1 MIIYNA
7 KDIELYFGAELLFG
21 GVSFEVDKNDK
32 IGLVGVNGCGK
43 TTLFKLMRGEME
55 TDGGEFV
62 KSKEAVLGY
71 MEQHVIRD
79 SSVSVYG
86 EVLSVF
92 EPLMELEKEI
102 EKLHK
107 EIDGGNTSAEL
118 LEKQTFLQEK
128 FAAEGGLT
136 YRARAASSLL
146 GLGFSAEEQ
155 EKPVSVLSGGEKAK
169 VQLAKLLLSGANLLL
184 LDEPTNHLDIAALS
198 WLEKFLSEYKGAYI
212 IISHDRYFLDK
223 VTTRTFELENKRL
236 TCYKGSY
243 SRYRKQKEEDLEIA
257 WRHYNNQL
265 EEINRIKG
273 IIEQQKRF
281 NQERNYITIASKEK
295 QIERLQAELV
305 KPQVLP
311 KKLRFS
317 FRCAEPVTD
326 LILTAKNLKKGFEGE
341 KLFENVSFEVRKNER
356 VFLLGA
362 NGCGKT
368 TLFKILMKQ
377 LSSDCGTVTYGPGVK
392 VGYYDQLMS
401 GLTDS
406 KTVMDEI
413 WDAYPKMSQ
422 TEVRTALGSFLFSGE
437 EVFKK
442 IGVLSGGEKAR
453 VAILKLMLSGCNFLL
468 LDEPTNH
475 LDISSREALEAALEA
490 YGGTVFII
498 SHDRYLINKIATKIY
513 TLSTDGVGTIEGG
526 FDDYLSAAEEQP
538 LSAAKK
544 EKDAPASANKLD
556 YKRRKEIQSETRRL
570 TTRISR
576 AEDRISALEKE
587 IATVNEDMLS
597 PENSGDYEK
606 ITALSARLDQLHS
619 ELDETT
625 EDWAEASEALEELER
640 EQESF

>member
-21 GVSFEVDKNDK
+21 GVTFEVDKNDK

-43 TTLFKLMRGEME
+43 TTLFKLMRGELE

-62 KSKEAVLGY
+62 KSKDAVLGY
-71 MEQHVIRD
+71 MEQHVVRD

-107 EIDGGNTSAEL
+107 EIDGGDTSAEL

-311 KKLRFS
+311 RKLRFS

-377 LSSDCGTVTYGPGVK
+377 LPSDCGTVTYGPGVK

-513 TLSTDGVGTIEGG
+513 TLSTDGIDTIEGG
-526 FDDYLSAAEEQP
+526 FDDYLSAAGEQP

-556 YKRRKEIQSETRRL
+556 YKRRKEIQSEIRRL

-606 ITALSARLDQLHS
+606 ITALSARLEQLHS

-640 EQESF
+640 EQE

>member
-43 TTLFKLMRGEME
+43 TTLFKLMRGELE

-118 LEKQTFLQEK
+118 LERQTFLQEK

-136 YRARAASSLL
+136 YRGRAASSLL
-146 GLGFSAEEQ
+146 GLGFTAEEQ

-311 KKLRFS
+311 KKLCFS

-326 LILTAKNLKKGFEGE
+326 LILTAKNLKKCFEGE

-377 LSSDCGTVTYGPGVK
+377 LPSDCGTVTYGPGVK

-513 TLSTDGVGTIEGG
+513 TLNIDGVGTIEGG

-538 LSAAKK
+538 ISAAKK

-576 AEDRISALEKE
+576 AEERISALEKE
-587 IATVNEDMLS
+587 IAAVNEDMLS

-640 EQESF
+640 EQE

>member
-21 GVSFEVDKNDK
+21 GVTFEVDKNDK

-107 EIDGGNTSAEL
+107 EIDSGNTSAEL
-118 LEKQTFLQEK
+118 LERQTLLQEK
-128 FAAEGGLT
+128 FAADGGLT

-236 TCYKGSY
+236 TCYKGNY

-377 LSSDCGTVTYGPGVK
+377 LPSDCGTVTYGPGVK

-513 TLSTDGVGTIEGG
+513 TLGADGVGTIEGG

-544 EKDAPASANKLD
+544 EKDAPVSANKLD

-587 IATVNEDMLS
+587 IAAVNEDMLS
-597 PENSGDYEK
+597 PEISGDYEK
-606 ITALSARLDQLHS
+606 ITALSARLEQLHS
-619 ELDETT
+619 ELDEAT
-625 EDWAEASEALEELER
+625 EDWAEASEALEELKR
-640 EQESF
+640 EQE

>member
-43 TTLFKLMRGEME
+43 TTLFKLMRGELE

-118 LEKQTFLQEK
+118 LERQTFLQEK

-136 YRARAASSLL
+136 YRGRAASSLL

-243 SRYRKQKEEDLEIA
+243 SRYRRQKEEDLEIA

-377 LSSDCGTVTYGPGVK
+377 LPSDCGTVTYGPGVK

-538 LSAAKK
+538 ISAAKK

-556 YKRRKEIQSETRRL
+556 YKRRKEIQSEIRRL

-576 AEDRISALEKE
+576 AEERISALEKE
-587 IATVNEDMLS
+587 IAAVNEDMLS

-606 ITALSARLDQLHS
+606 ITDLSARLDQLHS
-619 ELDETT
+619 QLDETT

-640 EQESF
+640 EQE

>member
-21 GVSFEVDKNDK
+21 GVCFEVDKNDK

-43 TTLFKLMRGEME
+43 TTLFKLMRGETE

-118 LEKQTFLQEK
+118 LERQTFLQEK

-377 LSSDCGTVTYGPGVK
+377 LPSDCGTVTYGPGVK

-475 LDISSREALEAALEA
+475 LDISSREALETALEA

-538 LSAAKK
+538 ISAAKK

-597 PENSGDYEK
+597 PEISGDYEK
-606 ITALSARLDQLHS
+606 ITALSARLEQLHS

-640 EQESF
+640 EQE

>member
-21 GVSFEVDKNDK
+21 GVTFEVDKNDK

-43 TTLFKLMRGEME
+43 TTLFKLMRGELE

-71 MEQHVIRD
+71 MEQHVVRD

-118 LEKQTFLQEK
+118 LERQTLLQEK

-311 KKLRFS
+311 RKLRFS

-475 LDISSREALEAALEA
+475 LDISSREALETALEA

-513 TLSTDGVGTIEGG
+513 TLSTDGIDTIEGG
-526 FDDYLSAAEEQP
+526 FDDYLSAAGEQP

-556 YKRRKEIQSETRRL
+556 YKRRKEIQSEIRRL

-606 ITALSARLDQLHS
+606 ITALSARLEQLHTD
-619 ELDETT
+619 LDEAT

-640 EQESF
+640 EQE

>member
-21 GVSFEVDKNDK
+21 GVTFEVDKNDK

-43 TTLFKLMRGEME
+43 TTLFKLMRGELE

-71 MEQHVIRD
+71 MEQHVVRD

-118 LEKQTFLQEK
+118 LERQTLLQEK

-295 QIERLQAELV
+295 QI
-305 KPQVLP
+305 
-311 KKLRFS
+311 
-317 FRCAEPVTD
+317 
-326 LILTAKNLKKGFEGE
+326 
-341 KLFENVSFEVRKNER
+341 
-356 VFLLGA
+356 
-362 NGCGKT
+362 
-368 TLFKILMKQ
+368 
-377 LSSDCGTVTYGPGVK
+377 
-392 VGYYDQLMS
+392 
-401 GLTDS
+401 
-406 KTVMDEI
+406 
-413 WDAYPKMSQ
+413 
-422 TEVRTALGSFLFSGE
+422 
-437 EVFKK
+437 
-442 IGVLSGGEKAR
+442 
-453 VAILKLMLSGCNFLL
+453 
-468 LDEPTNH
+468 
-475 LDISSREALEAALEA
+475 
-490 YGGTVFII
+490 
-498 SHDRYLINKIATKIY
+498 
-513 TLSTDGVGTIEGG
+513 
-526 FDDYLSAAEEQP
+526 
-538 LSAAKK
+538 
-544 EKDAPASANKLD
+544 
-556 YKRRKEIQSETRRL
+556 
-570 TTRISR
+570 
-576 AEDRISALEKE
+576 
-587 IATVNEDMLS
+587 
-597 PENSGDYEK
+597 
-606 ITALSARLDQLHS
+606 
-619 ELDETT
+619 
-625 EDWAEASEALEELER
+625 
-640 EQESF
+640 

>member
-21 GVSFEVDKNDK
+21 GVTFEVDKNDK

-43 TTLFKLMRGEME
+43 TTLFKLMRGELE

-92 EPLMELEKEI
+92 EPLMELEKELDL
-102 EKLHK
+102 LHK

-236 TCYKGSY
+236 TCYKGNY
-243 SRYRKQKEEDLEIA
+243 SRYRRQKEEDLEIA

-341 KLFENVSFEVRKNER
+341 KLFENASFEVRKNER

-377 LSSDCGTVTYGPGVK
+377 LPSDCGTVTYGPGVK

-422 TEVRTALGSFLFSGE
+422 TEVRTALGSFLFGGE

-490 YGGTVFII
+490 YGGTVFVI

-513 TLSTDGVGTIEGG
+513 TLGADGVDEIEGG

-556 YKRRKEIQSETRRL
+556 YKRRKEIQSEIRRL

-587 IATVNEDMLS
+587 IAAVNEDMLS

-606 ITALSARLDQLHS
+606 ITALSARLEQLHTD
-619 ELDETT
+619 LDEAT

-640 EQESF
+640 EQESS